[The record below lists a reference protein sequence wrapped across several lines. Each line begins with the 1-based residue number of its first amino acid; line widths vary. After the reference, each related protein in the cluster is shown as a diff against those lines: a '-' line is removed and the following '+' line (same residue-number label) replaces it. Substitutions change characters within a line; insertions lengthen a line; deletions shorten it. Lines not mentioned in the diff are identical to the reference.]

1 MSTPSRR
8 YARHYYDGRVNV
20 TVYRPSGKSE
30 FWGRIADLSESGMG
44 ATVAGELEQ
53 GEFVALQFSIPSI
66 SLELRACVCHRRGYF
81 CGFEFL
87 VVSDGQRERIKQ
99 ACEGLPIK
107 HPPRGPLR
115 SF

>member
-8 YARHYYDGRVNV
+8 YPRHYYDGRVNI

-44 ATVAGELEQ
+44 ATVAGELSQ
-53 GEFVALQFSIPSI
+53 GEFVALQFSIPSS
-66 SLELRACVCHRRGYF
+66 SLELRACVCHRGGYF

-87 VVSDGQRERIKQ
+87 VVSDVQRERIKQ

-107 HPPRGPLR
+107 HPHPDR
-115 SF
+115 